1 MNWLNWL
8 QGKKTYLIM
17 IIGFVF
23 NLGLLTGWW
32 TMDNSVWS
40 FIDGILVF
48 LGIGGI
54 RSGVKSEVAKLQK

>member
-1 MNWLNWL
+1 
-8 QGKKTYLIM
+8 
-17 IIGFVF
+17 
-23 NLGLLTGWW
+23 
-32 TMDNSVWS
+32 MDNSVWS